1 MSAIN
6 LHHRNNVCKM
16 SRIYTRSFFSL
27 NTRIYTLNRS
37 IGGEGG
43 CLGTL
48 TKPLQPPPA
57 VLGGFKE
64 G

>member
-1 MSAIN
+1 
-6 LHHRNNVCKM
+6 M